1 MKTADELEA
10 TLNNDGP
17 YSVVGQAQGK
27 KSKDIV

>member
-17 YSVVGQAQGK
+17 YSGQAQGK